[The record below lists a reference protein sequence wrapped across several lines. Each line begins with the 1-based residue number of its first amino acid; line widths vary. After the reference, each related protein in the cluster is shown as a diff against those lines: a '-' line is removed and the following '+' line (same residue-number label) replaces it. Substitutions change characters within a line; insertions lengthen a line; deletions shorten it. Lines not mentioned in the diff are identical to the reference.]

1 MSEGSES
8 SKPVRLVSNSEYT
21 ICVSSKSLFNKHID
35 VNTILNKCSDRS
47 MRVKRPA
54 ILGDYDR
61 PTNRTTDRL
70 TGRVIGQFHLQ
81 QVYVV

>member
-47 MRVKRPA
+47 MGVKRPA

-61 PTNRTTDRL
+61 PTSRP
-70 TGRVIGQFHLQ
+70 TG
-81 QVYVV
+81 